1 MISAA
6 QEALSRGSENS
17 MNMLNTELALG
28 LAGRCESQVLTHRLL
43 PTAIGSRNC
52 HHLRSVKKGD

>member
-6 QEALSRGSENS
+6 QEAPSRGSENS

-28 LAGRCESQVLTHRLL
+28 LAGPESQVLTHRLL

-52 HHLRSVKKGD
+52 HRLRSVKKGD